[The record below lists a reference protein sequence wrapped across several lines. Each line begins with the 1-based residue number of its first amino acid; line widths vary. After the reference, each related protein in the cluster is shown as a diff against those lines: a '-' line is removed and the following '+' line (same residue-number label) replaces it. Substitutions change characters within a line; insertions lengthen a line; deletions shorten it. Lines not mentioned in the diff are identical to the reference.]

1 MGASSG
7 SPCAQIPIVILHKP
21 ESSQLLR
28 AKGSNHVE
36 PQIME
41 YFVTRREAEVARPCP
56 FPRIWPQATSLYPA
70 GLVQLA
76 EGYYSQVSAKIH
88 ERPMEKRPMV
98 RSRYFNSTIPVP
110 SGLLDRPWRRQ
121 TQRQR
126 SHRQLSA
133 LPLGFLTGRRSV
145 SGRFSDSQAHHQDV
159 NLPRPGLKRYP
170 AASEPNQL
178 ADRPWH

>member
-1 MGASSG
+1 
-7 SPCAQIPIVILHKP
+7 
-21 ESSQLLR
+21 
-28 AKGSNHVE
+28 
-36 PQIME
+36 ME

-56 FPRIWPQATSLYPA
+56 FPRTWPQATGLYPA

-76 EGYYSQVSAKIH
+76 EGCYSQVSAKTH
-88 ERPMEKRPMV
+88 EMPMEKRPMV
-98 RSRYFNSTIPVP
+98 RSRCFNSTIPVP
-110 SGLLDRPWRRQ
+110 SGLPDRPWRRQ

-145 SGRFSDSQAHHQDV
+145 SGGFSDTGQAHHQDV

-170 AASEPNQL
+170 AASEPNQV
-178 ADRPWH
+178 ADRPWHY